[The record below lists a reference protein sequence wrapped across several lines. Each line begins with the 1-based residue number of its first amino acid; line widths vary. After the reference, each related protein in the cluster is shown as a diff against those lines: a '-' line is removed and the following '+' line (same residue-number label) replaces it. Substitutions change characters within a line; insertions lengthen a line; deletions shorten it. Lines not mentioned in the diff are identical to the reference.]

1 MTAVSVFPPDE
12 VTFLR
17 LVESTF
23 LSLKGSGLMLSPKD
37 LERVR
42 AWEGTGVPAQVV
54 CEAVARSFEA
64 FRRAHGASA
73 EPPRSLAYC
82 APAVDEAIG
91 SWRARMVGRNPES
104 ES

>member
-1 MTAVSVFPPDE
+1 MSVFPPDE

-37 LERVR
+37 VERVQE
-42 AWEGTGVPAQVV
+42 WERTGVPARVV

-64 FRRAHGASA
+64 FRHAHGAGA
-73 EPPRSLAYC
+73 APPRSLAYC
-82 APAVDEAIG
+82 APAVDEAVAA
-91 SWRARMVGRNPES
+91 WRKRVVGRNPLE
-104 ES
+104 EEP